1 MPPKATL
8 QDFIEKS
15 KAVHGANAI
24 DYSHCNYVNNKTSV
38 TLNCALNHG
47 SFDVIPKNHIDRKVG
62 CPYCAGRVTTTA
74 HFIMKSR
81 EVHGD
86 KYNYDKVV
94 FTGAKDYVTII
105 CPDHQEFSQRAENHY
120 NANIAN
126 GCPDCGLLRP

>member
-15 KAVHGANAI
+15 KAVHGENAV
-24 DYSHCNYVNNKTSV
+24 DYSQCNYVNNATPV
-38 TLNCALNHG
+38 TLLCGLGHGEYKVTPQNHTA
-47 SFDVIPKNHIDRKVG
+47 KKVG

-105 CPDHQEFSQRAENHY
+105 CPDHQEFPQRAENHY

-126 GCPDCGLLRP
+126 GCPECGNIRH